1 MKKEVFMKKEG
12 FIMKKEVHMKAP
24 VVIVT
29 VFAVFAVFCCFCQN
43 ALAQEAQAQ
52 NEEAYVLPVTEGT
65 EADAEADAE
74 ADVRVDDA
82 VPEEVAQ
89 YEPGINYPDAEAAS
103 SEAKESDGEMA
114 PSGDA
119 RDSIEAA
126 ANKVKNATSGATVVC
141 NFTGP
146 AAILCLPVVAANVVA
161 SGVELISRKS
171 RTPSYPEETSGG
183 KEPAAIVDPQLLYEL
198 PLYEPPLEVAD
209 IPAEPGMLE
218 GAGGP
223 SPEATKTPTE
233 MDEKPKP
240 EKSFWGW
247 FFSLM

>member
-1 MKKEVFMKKEG
+1 
-12 FIMKKEVHMKAP
+12 
-24 VVIVT
+24 
-29 VFAVFAVFCCFCQN
+29 
-43 ALAQEAQAQ
+43 Q
-52 NEEAYVLPVTEGT
+52 NEEAYVPPVTEGT

-171 RTPSYPEETSGG
+171 RTSSYSEDEEPEVI
-183 KEPAAIVDPQLLYEL
+183 ADPQLLYEL

>member
-1 MKKEVFMKKEG
+1 MKKDVF
-12 FIMKKEVHMKAP
+12 IKKEVHIKVS

-29 VFAVFAVFCCFCQN
+29 VFVVFAVFCCFCQS

-52 NEEAYVLPVTEGT
+52 NEEAYVPPVTEGT
-65 EADAEADAE
+65 EAEADAE
-74 ADVRVDDA
+74 ADVRADDA

-89 YEPGINYPDAEAAS
+89 YEPGINYPDVGAAS
-103 SEAKESDGEMA
+103 MEAKESDAEKA

-171 RTPSYPEETSGG
+171 RTSSYSEDEEPEVI
-183 KEPAAIVDPQLLYEL
+183 ADPQLLYEL

-223 SPEATKTPTE
+223 SSEATKTPTE

>member
-1 MKKEVFMKKEG
+1 MKKEVFMKKE
-12 FIMKKEVHMKAP
+12 VYMKAS

-29 VFAVFAVFCCFCQN
+29 VFVVFAVCCCFCQN

-65 EADAEADAE
+65 EADAKETAEADAE
-74 ADVRVDDA
+74 AEAEADARADDA
-82 VPEEVAQ
+82 VPEEMAQ
-89 YEPGINYPDAEAAS
+89 YEPGINYPDVEAANM
-103 SEAKESDGEMA
+103 EAKDSDGEMA
-114 PSGDA
+114 PSG
-119 RDSIEAA
+119 DSIEAA

-171 RTPSYPEETSGG
+171 RTPSYPEETPGG

-198 PLYEPPLEVAD
+198 PQYEPPLEVAD

>member
-1 MKKEVFMKKEG
+1 MEKKVFMKKEG
-12 FIMKKEVHMKAP
+12 FIMKKEVHMKVP

-29 VFAVFAVFCCFCQN
+29 VFVVFAVFCCFCQS

-52 NEEAYVLPVTEGT
+52 NEEAYVPPVTEGT

-171 RTPSYPEETSGG
+171 RTPSYSEETSGG